1 VYLIALL
8 GLFFRALQCSQ
19 LAHFVQDSPIHSL
32 LESGFDAH
40 KRRDVRLYYGARNL
54 DRMAYQV
61 QTNKQ
66 TEKACTQN
74 NHSLDYND
82 DLPTKQDPRK
92 CVDDKILGLTITI

>member
-1 VYLIALL
+1 MYLIVLL
-8 GLFFRALQCSQ
+8 GLLFRALQCSQ

-32 LESGFDAH
+32 LEAGFDAR

-66 TEKACTQN
+66 TKACTHN
-74 NHSLDYND
+74 NHNLDYND
-82 DLPTKQDPRK
+82 DLPTKQDSRK
-92 CVDDKILGLTITI
+92 CVDDKILGLTFTI